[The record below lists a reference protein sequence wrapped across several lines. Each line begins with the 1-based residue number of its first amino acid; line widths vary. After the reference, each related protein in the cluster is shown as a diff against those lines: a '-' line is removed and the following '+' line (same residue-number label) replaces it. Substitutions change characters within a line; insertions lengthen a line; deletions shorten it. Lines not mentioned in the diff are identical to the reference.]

1 MSRKRRM
8 PAEQGLS
15 FLDCICCGFG
25 AVILMFM
32 IVNHASRQTSQ
43 RGNEE
48 LIAKIDA
55 REAEVLDGKQKL
67 LNLKAALESV
77 INATKTASREAERLR
92 EQIKAATAA
101 LPDLEGKQTASRTRL
116 EQLQA
121 ELIALD
127 AKVQALRAQAA
138 ETPPPTP
145 GNASREIAGDGTRQ
159 YLSGLSVH
167 GNRIAIV
174 VDTSAS
180 MLGYTI
186 LDVVRTRNLDEATQ
200 RNAPKWKRT
209 LAAVDWLT
217 SQLPSGGQFQ
227 LIAFNETA
235 KVVTG
240 SGWQLVG
247 KAKLD
252 DAARALKAMLPR
264 GGTSLHAAFG
274 AVTALGAPADQVF
287 LLTDGLPTQGASVKS
302 GSVSARQRLALFNEA
317 ARKVPRG
324 TAINVILLPMEGDPQ
339 AAGAYWQLARSTD
352 GAYLAP
358 SKDWP

>member
-1 MSRKRRM
+1 M

-32 IVNHASRQTSQ
+32 IVNHASKQTAQ
-43 RGNEE
+43 RGNEAF
-48 LIAKIDA
+48 IAKIDA

-67 LNLKAALESV
+67 LNMKAALESV
-77 INATKTASREAERLR
+77 INATRTASREAERLR
-92 EQIKAATAA
+92 EQIQAATTA

-116 EQLQA
+116 QQMQA

-138 ETPPPTP
+138 ETPPPAA

-167 GNRIAIV
+167 GRRIAIV

-186 LDVVRTRNLDEATQ
+186 LDVIRTRNLDDATQ
-200 RNAPKWKRT
+200 RNAAKWKRA
-209 LAAVDWLT
+209 LSAIDWLS
-217 SQLPSGGQFQ
+217 SQLPSGSQFQ

-235 KVVTG
+235 KPVTG
-240 SGWQLVG
+240 SGWLPVSRD
-247 KAKLD
+247 KLD
-252 DAARALKAMLPR
+252 DAARSLRAIVPS

-274 AVTALGAPADQVF
+274 AVAALGAPADQIF
-287 LLTDGLPTQGASVKS
+287 LLTDGLPTQGATVKP
-302 GSVSARQRLALFNEA
+302 GAVSARKRLEHFNDA
-317 ARKVPRG
+317 VRRLPKGSAV
-324 TAINVILLPMEGDPQ
+324 NVILLPMEGDPQ
-339 AAGAYWQLARSTD
+339 AAGAYWQLARATD
-352 GAYLAP
+352 GSYLAP

>member
-48 LIAKIDA
+48 LVARIDA
-55 REAEVLDGKQKL
+55 REDEVLDGKQKL
-67 LNLKAALESV
+67 LLLKAALASV
-77 INATKTASREAERLR
+77 IDATRTATREAERLR
-92 EQIKAATAA
+92 QQIKAATDA
-101 LPDLEGKQTASRTRL
+101 LPDLEGDQTASRTRL

-127 AKVQALRAQAA
+127 AQVQALRAQAA

-145 GNASREIAGDGTRQ
+145 GNASREIAGDGSRQ
-159 YLSGLSVH
+159 YLSGLSVN
-167 GNRIAIV
+167 GKRVAIV

-186 LDVVRTRNLDEATQ
+186 LDIIRTRNLAEATQ
-200 RNAPKWKRT
+200 RNSAKWKRT

-217 SQLPSGGQFQ
+217 SQLPGSSQFQ

-235 KVVTG
+235 RTVAGT
-240 SGWQLVG
+240 GWQPVG

-252 DAARALKAMLPR
+252 EAARLLRDAVPAK
-264 GGTSLHAAFG
+264 GTSLHAAFG
-274 AVTALGAPADQVF
+274 TVAALGAPPDQIF
-287 LLTDGLPTQGASVKS
+287 LLTDGLPTQGATPKS
-302 GSVSARQRLALFNEA
+302 GSVSARQRLAYFNDA
-317 ARKVPRG
+317 VRRLPRG
-324 TAINVILLPMEGDPQ
+324 AAVNVILLPMEGDPQ
-339 AAGAYWQLARSTD
+339 AAGAFWQLARATD

>member
-1 MSRKRRM
+1 M

-32 IVNHASRQTSQ
+32 IVNHASKQTSQ

-55 REAEVLDGKQKL
+55 REDQVLDGKQKL
-67 LNLKAALESV
+67 LTLKAALESV
-77 INATKTASREAERLR
+77 INATKTASREAVRLR
-92 EQIKAATAA
+92 EQIQAATDA
-101 LPDLEGKQTASRTRL
+101 LPDLEGKQSASRTKL

-138 ETPPPTP
+138 DTPPPTP

-159 YLSGLSVH
+159 YLSGLSVT
-167 GNRIAIV
+167 GNRVVIL

-186 LDVVRTRNLDEATQ
+186 LDVIRTRNLDETTQ
-200 RNAPKWKRT
+200 RNAAKWKRA

-235 KVVTG
+235 KPVTG

-252 DAARALKAMLPR
+252 DAARALRAIVPS

-274 AVTALGAPADQVF
+274 AVSALGAPADQVF
-287 LLTDGLPTQGASVKS
+287 LLTDGLPTQGATPKT
-302 GSVSARQRLALFNEA
+302 GAVSARQRLAHFNDA
-317 ARKVPRG
+317 LRNLKKGPAV
-324 TAINVILLPMEGDPQ
+324 NVILLPMEGDPQ
-339 AAGAYWQLARSTD
+339 AAGAFWQLARATD

>member
-1 MSRKRRM
+1 M

-48 LIAKIDA
+48 LVAKIDA
-55 REAEVLDGKQKL
+55 REDEVLDGKQKL
-67 LNLKAALESV
+67 LKLKAALESV
-77 INATKTASREAERLR
+77 INATKTATREAERLR

-101 LPDLEGKQTASRTRL
+101 LPDLEGNQTASRTKL

-145 GNASREIAGDGTRQ
+145 GSAAREIAGDGTRQ
-159 YLSGLSVH
+159 YLSGLSVT
-167 GNRIAIV
+167 GRRIAIV

-186 LDVVRTRNLDEATQ
+186 LDVIRTRNLDEATQ
-200 RNAPKWKRT
+200 RNAPKWRRT

-217 SQLPSGGQFQ
+217 SQMPSGAQFQ
-227 LIAFNETA
+227 LIAFNENA
-235 KVVTG
+235 KPVSGT
-240 SGWQLVG
+240 GWQPVS
-247 KAKLD
+247 KASLD
-252 DAARALKAMLPR
+252 EAARLLR
-264 GGTSLHAAFG
+264 GTVPEKGTSLHAAFG
-274 AVTALGAPADQVF
+274 AVAALGAPPDQIF
-287 LLTDGLPTQGASVKS
+287 LLTDGLPTQGATAKS
-302 GSVSARQRLALFNEA
+302 GSVSARQRLAHFNDSVRRLPKGA
-317 ARKVPRG
+317 AV
-324 TAINVILLPMEGDPQ
+324 NVILLPMEGDPQ
-339 AAGAYWQLARSTD
+339 ASGAFWQLARATD

>member
-1 MSRKRRM
+1 M

-32 IVNHASRQTSQ
+32 IVNHASRQTAQ

-48 LIAKIDA
+48 LVQRIDS
-55 REAEVLDGKQKL
+55 REQEILDGKQKL
-67 LNLKAALESV
+67 LDLKAALASV
-77 INATKTASREAERLR
+77 VNATRTATAEAARLR

-101 LPDLEGKQTASRTRL
+101 LPDLEGDQTASRVRL

-127 AKVQALRAQAA
+127 AQVQALRAQAA
-138 ETPPPTP
+138 DTPPPAP
-145 GNASREIAGDGTRQ
+145 GNASRAIDGDGSRQ
-159 YLSGLSVH
+159 YLSGLAVS
-167 GNRIAIV
+167 GRRIAIL

-186 LDVVRTRNLDEATQ
+186 LDVIRTRNSGDAA
-200 RNAPKWKRT
+200 RAGAPKWKRT

-217 SQLPSGGQFQ
+217 AQMPQGAQFQ

-235 KVVTG
+235 APVSG
-240 SGWQLVG
+240 SGWLPTTRP
-247 KAKLD
+247 ALD
-252 DAARALKAMLPR
+252 AAARALRERLPER
-264 GGTSLHAAFG
+264 GTSLHAAF
-274 AVTALGAPADQVF
+274 AALASLGSPPDQIF
-287 LLTDGLPTQGASVKS
+287 LLTDGLPTQGATVRS
-302 GSVSARQRLALFNEA
+302 GAVSARKRMDHFGDAV
-317 ARKVPRG
+317 RKLPRG
-324 TAINVILLPMEGDPQ
+324 VEVNVVLLPMEGDPQ
-339 AAGAYWQLARSTD
+339 AAGAWWQLARSTG

>member
-48 LIAKIDA
+48 LMAKIDA
-55 REAEVLDGKQKL
+55 REDEVLDGKQKL
-67 LNLKAALESV
+67 LILKAALESV
-77 INATKTASREAERLR
+77 INATKTASREAVRLR
-92 EQIKAATAA
+92 EQIKSATAA
-101 LPDLEGKQTASRTRL
+101 LPDLEGDKTASRVKL

-159 YLSGLSVH
+159 YLSGLSVT
-167 GNRIAIV
+167 GKRVAIL

-186 LDVVRTRNLDEATQ
+186 LDAIRTRNLDDATQ
-200 RNAPKWKRT
+200 RNAAKWRRS

-217 SQLPSGGQFQ
+217 SQLPSGSQFQ
-227 LIAFNETA
+227 LIAFNDTA
-235 KVVTG
+235 KALGG
-240 SGWQLVG
+240 SGWQPVS
-247 KAKLD
+247 KARLD
-252 DAARALKAMLPR
+252 DAARLLRDTVPAR
-264 GGTSLHAAFG
+264 GTSLHAAFSSV
-274 AVTALGAPADQVF
+274 AALGAPPDQIF
-287 LLTDGLPTQGASVKS
+287 LLTDGLPTQGASPKT
-302 GSVSARQRLALFNEA
+302 GSVTARQRLAHFNEA
-317 ARKVPRG
+317 TRRIPNGAEV
-324 TAINVILLPMEGDPQ
+324 NVILLPMEGDPQ
-339 AAGAYWQLARSTD
+339 AAGAFWQLARATN